1 MISVLDDCISLL
13 VYVILP
19 VLEKRGLAEDL
30 RTPRLLKELKE
41 YRLLVG
47 EHLKNKD
54 HKTQSAST
62 GWPGM
67 IPQEGSLHNT
77 SRDDCDREIAINQ
90 LWYSAPKVMQYSPFP
105 SVSPAFGINVNGV
118 EWGENGDSFFR
129 ALAQTQSHPLGW
141 NDVVEHMRF
150 RLEMLVDGYQAGSTV
165 SLTGSSALG
174 VCDGTAEVDLLL
186 RLPIFENQ
194 LKTLLTEKNELKKSI
209 ASLLPLDYTT
219 ITSAQFVLNK
229 IQDCIS
235 MTRGTITQH
244 INKLKRNPVD
254 ARQLSKLNADSEL
267 ICKIGDRVSETSIKQ
282 LENEKNDN
290 VEYAAGSIES
300 KKLKVV
306 LSTCEKNILAVREGT
321 MGALTALVPDI
332 GYAVM
337 SSQSPFGK
345 LIYCCYCCYYCLFY
359 YCYFCFYYYYYYHC
373 YFDHSPHLVLSY

>member
-1 MISVLDDCISLL
+1 MV
-13 VYVILP
+13 
-19 VLEKRGLAEDL
+19 
-30 RTPRLLKELKE
+30 
-41 YRLLVG
+41 
-47 EHLKNKD
+47 
-54 HKTQSAST
+54 
-62 GWPGM
+62 
-67 IPQEGSLHNT
+67 PQEGSSLHNT

-90 LWYSAPKVMQYSPFP
+90 LWYSAPKSMQYSPFP
-105 SVSPAFGINVNGV
+105 SVSPAFGINVNEV

-129 ALAQTQSHPLGW
+129 ALALTQSHPLGW

-194 LKTLLTEKNELKKSI
+194 LKTLLSEKKELKKSI
-209 ASLLPLDYTT
+209 AALLPLDYSA

-267 ICKIGDRVSETSIKQ
+267 ICKIGDRVSETSIKT

-300 KKLKVV
+300 KTLKVA
-306 LSTCEKNILAVREGT
+306 LSTCEKNILSVREGT
-321 MGALTALVPDI
+321 MGALTSLVPDI

-345 LIYCCYCCYYCLFY
+345 LTYFLLLSLYC
-359 YCYFCFYYYYYYHC
+359 YYYYYNYYYHILLR
-373 YFDHSPHLVLSY
+373 LV

>member
-1 MISVLDDCISLL
+1 
-13 VYVILP
+13 
-19 VLEKRGLAEDL
+19 
-30 RTPRLLKELKE
+30 
-41 YRLLVG
+41 
-47 EHLKNKD
+47 
-54 HKTQSAST
+54 
-62 GWPGM
+62 
-67 IPQEGSLHNT
+67 
-77 SRDDCDREIAINQ
+77 
-90 LWYSAPKVMQYSPFP
+90 
-105 SVSPAFGINVNGV
+105 
-118 EWGENGDSFFR
+118 
-129 ALAQTQSHPLGW
+129 
-141 NDVVEHMRF
+141 
-150 RLEMLVDGYQAGSTV
+150 
-165 SLTGSSALG
+165 
-174 VCDGTAEVDLLL
+174 
-186 RLPIFENQ
+186 
-194 LKTLLTEKNELKKSI
+194 
-209 ASLLPLDYTT
+209 
-219 ITSAQFVLNK
+219 
-229 IQDCIS
+229 

-359 YCYFCFYYYYYYHC
+359 YCYFCFYYFYYYHC